1 MTRLHYSPLVAAA
14 LMISCGPRTPE
25 QQFVEAAATA
35 LGGRDR
41 VSAITTVVME
51 GQATAGNLGQDMT
64 WEATGQ
70 QFNLSEYRRS
80 VDALGRRARTEQTRT
95 PAFLYFQGPQP
106 VRQVSGV
113 DDDIAYAVG
122 AKGNATRASAAAAR
136 DRRLEVYHHPLTI
149 VRAMLE
155 PSTTIANLRDEGD
168 GRAADVTI
176 GDATLVLEV
185 DGRGL
190 PTAVSSQTTHPNLG
204 DVTIETRFSD
214 YQSVDGLNAPMR
226 LTTLTDRHTTGEI
239 RLTRYT
245 FGGPADLAAPP
256 DAAATQPSPP
266 PAPRVDATDV
276 AKGIWWLAGQTH
288 HSALVE
294 FADHL
299 MLIEA
304 PQSEARTLAVI
315 AKARELVPGKP
326 LTQLVTSHHHFD
338 HTAGMR
344 AAIAEG
350 MTIITHKANAA
361 FVEEIA
367 RRPFT
372 RQPDSLQKNPKAVD
386 VRTVD
391 DALTLEDAAMTVEL
405 YPISGNPH
413 GDTLLMAYLP
423 RERVLVEADA
433 FSPGG
438 TYHPYAQNLIENIQ
452 KRKLRVDRV
461 VPLHGTI
468 MSFADVVKAA
478 AP

>member
-1 MTRLHYSPLVAAA
+1 MIRLCSLLSVISLLVAC
-14 LMISCGPRTPE
+14 SPRTPE
-25 QQFVEAAATA
+25 QEFVQAAATA
-35 LGGRDR
+35 LGGSDR
-41 VSAITTVVME
+41 VSSITTVVME
-51 GQATAGNLGQDMT
+51 GRGTAGNLGQDMT

-70 QFNLSEYRRS
+70 QFDLSDYRRS
-80 VDALGRRARTEQTRT
+80 IDVIGRRARTEQTRT

-113 DDDIAYAVG
+113 DADVAFAIG
-122 AKGNATRASAAAAR
+122 AKGNATRASAATTR
-136 DRRLEVYHHPLTI
+136 DRRLEIYHHPLTI

-155 PSTTIANLRDEGD
+155 PSTTIANLRGDGD
-168 GRAADVTI
+168 GRAADLTI
-176 GDATLVLEV
+176 GDVALVLKV

-190 PTAVSSQTTHPNLG
+190 PTSVSSASTHPNLG

-214 YQSVDGLNAPMR
+214 YQPLDGLNVPMR
-226 LTTLTDRHTTGEI
+226 LTTLTDRHTTSDI

-245 FGGPADLAAPP
+245 FNGATDLAAPP
-256 DAAATQPSPP
+256 DAASAPLPP
-266 PAPRVDATDV
+266 PAPKVDATEV

-304 PQSEARTLAVI
+304 PQTEARTLAVI

-338 HTAGMR
+338 HTAGIR

-350 MTIITHKANAA
+350 MTVITHKANAA

-367 RRPFT
+367 KRPFT
-372 RQPDSLQKNPKAVD
+372 RQPDTLQKNPKAVT
-386 VRTVD
+386 VETVD
-391 DALTLEDAAMTVEL
+391 DSLTLRDAAMTMVL
-405 YPISGNPH
+405 YPIAGNPH
-413 GDTLLMAYLP
+413 GDTLLMAYFP

-438 TYHPYAQNLIENIQ
+438 TYHPYAQNMIENIQ

-468 MSFADVVKAA
+468 MPFADVQKAV

>member
-1 MTRLHYSPLVAAA
+1 MIRLCSLLSVISLLVA
-14 LMISCGPRTPE
+14 CGPRTPE
-25 QQFVEAAATA
+25 QQFVQAAATA
-35 LGGRDR
+35 LGGSDR
-41 VSAITTVVME
+41 VSSITTVVME
-51 GQATAGNLGQDMT
+51 GRGTAGNLGQDMT

-70 QFNLSEYRRS
+70 QFDLSDYRRS
-80 VDALGRRARTEQTRT
+80 IDVIGRRARTEQTRT

-113 DDDIAYAVG
+113 DADIAFAIG
-122 AKGNATRASAAAAR
+122 AKGNATRASAATAR
-136 DRRLEVYHHPLTI
+136 DRRLEIYHHPLTI

-155 PSTTIANLRDEGD
+155 PSTTIANLRGDGD
-168 GRAADVTI
+168 GRAADLTI
-176 GDATLVLEV
+176 GDVALVLKV

-190 PTAVSSQTTHPNLG
+190 PTSVSSASTHPNLG

-214 YQSVDGLNAPMR
+214 YQPFDGLNVPMR
-226 LTTLTDRHTTGEI
+226 LTTLTDRHTTSDI

-245 FGGPADLAAPP
+245 FNGATDLAAPP
-256 DAAATQPSPP
+256 DAASAQPPPP
-266 PAPRVDATDV
+266 PAPKVDATEV

-304 PQSEARTLAVI
+304 PQTEARTLAVI

-338 HTAGMR
+338 HTAGIR

-350 MTIITHKANAA
+350 MTVITHKANAA

-367 RRPFT
+367 KRPFT
-372 RQPDSLQKNPKAVD
+372 RQPDALQKNPKAVT
-386 VRTVD
+386 VETVD
-391 DALTLEDAAMTVEL
+391 DSLTLKDAAMTVEL
-405 YPISGNPH
+405 YPITGNPH
-413 GDTLLMAYLP
+413 ADTFLMAYFP
-423 RERVLVEADA
+423 RERVLVQADA

-438 TYHPYAQNLIENIQ
+438 TYHPYAQNLVENIQ

-468 MSFADVVKAA
+468 VPFADVQKAI